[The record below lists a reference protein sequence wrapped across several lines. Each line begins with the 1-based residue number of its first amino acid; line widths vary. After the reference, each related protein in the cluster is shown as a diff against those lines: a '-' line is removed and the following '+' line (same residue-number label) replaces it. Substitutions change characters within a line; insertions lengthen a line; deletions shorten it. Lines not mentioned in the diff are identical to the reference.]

1 MSEYCKNCK
10 ELQREIE
17 KAKEENTRLF
27 SAGIE
32 LNESREFF
40 REKFWNAD
48 KSRDSWREQAEHY
61 KQALDEINILA
72 GKIISNDD
80 QPACVFDEE
89 CPLNGGTGFDNHCN
103 ETCPF
108 VSAKQILDIISE
120 AKGADN
126 HG

>member
-40 REKFWNAD
+40 REKFWDAD

-61 KQALDEINILA
+61 KQALEEI
-72 GKIISNDD
+72 
-80 QPACVFDEE
+80 EE
-89 CPLNGGTGFDNHCN
+89 YLRQNKHSGWVDIEG
-103 ETCPF
+103 
-108 VSAKQILDIISE
+108 ILDIISK
-120 AKGADN
+120 AKGIKQQ
-126 HG
+126 